1 MFKCYKNEILYIH
14 LYGNTVNGARLKAAG
29 TASAFWYVEVI

>member
-1 MFKCYKNEILYIH
+1 MLYKINEILHIH

-29 TASAFWYVEVI
+29 TASSWFEEAI